1 MENETNKNE
10 TNKNENQE
18 IYILRAKA
26 GVLQPEPKEIKRG
39 SFAYLEVMM
48 MLCRFSR
55 NKVEIVKA

>member
-48 MLCRFSR
+48 MLCGFSR

>member
-10 TNKNENQE
+10 NQP

-39 SFAYLEVMM
+39 SLAYLELTM

-55 NKVEIVKA
+55 KKVEIVKA